1 MDKIELLSDSG
12 TNTTYSSRIGH
23 LMRFQEYS
31 SLVNMDYKTHE
42 DRLSISK
49 KFFDTLPGMTTVPM
63 FTPERFNIWSELMIS
78 FLRGSHGLDT
88 LIGGEGDRELIPVRY
103 HTESEEEHEERVDI
117 FNQRNLALYLIID
130 KAITANKDID
140 PKYRA
145 LASTIY
151 KQAIMTGIAV
161 GQTLYDELSKNVKGS
176 PLHARI
182 NAINDLIKLK
192 MERLGQEQHLFNM
205 WKRAVETLNS
215 LQIDVQALYRM
226 VLIGA
231 IGHIREHN
239 SVMVALASLPPH
251 ELVELSPEMILS
263 RFLANAEHSKG
274 LRRQEPANAM
284 FAGAQKK
291 PEATAQ
297 QRREGIRC
305 YHCGK
310 HGHFASDCRSK
321 KEENSKKARKA

>member
-1 MDKIELLSDSG
+1 MDKVELLSDNSS
-12 TNTTYSSRIGH
+12 TTTYSTKLGH
-23 LMRFQEYS
+23 LMRFQQYS
-31 SLVNMDYKTHE
+31 SLVNMDYKSHE
-42 DRLSISK
+42 DRLAISK

-88 LIGGEGDRELIPVRY
+88 LIGGEGDRELTPVRFR
-103 HTESEEEHEERVDI
+103 TESEEEHEERCDI
-117 FNQRNLALYLIID
+117 FNQRNLALYLILD
-130 KAITANKDID
+130 KAITANKEID

-192 MERLGQEQHLFNM
+192 MDRLGQEQHLFNI

-215 LQIDVQALYRM
+215 LQIDIQALYRM

-251 ELVELSPEMILS
+251 ELIELSPEMILS

-274 LRRQEPANAM
+274 LRGAEPANAM
-284 FAGAQKK
+284 FAGAQKESDASALK
-291 PEATAQ
+291 RKA
-297 QRREGIRC
+297 GIKC
-305 YHCGK
+305 YHCQK
-310 HGHFASDCRSK
+310 LGHFASECKSK
-321 KEENSKKARKA
+321 KDENLKKARKA